1 MAVKDM
7 ARGLSVGDPSPSD
20 LVHEDAWCLVA
31 VKPAGLLSVPGRGEA
46 NQDCLASRLQ
56 ARYPDAL
63 VVHRLDMATSGLWI
77 MGRGLAAQ
85 RKLARAF
92 EHRDVSKRYVAVVD
106 GEVAQPE
113 GSIDLPIGPD
123 WPNRPRQQVDAERGR
138 PSVTRFRVLGP
149 GPLPGTTR
157 LELEPVTGRTHQLRV
172 HLMAI
177 GHPIVGDAL
186 YAPAQIA
193 AAAPR
198 LWLHATELRL
208 AHPGTGQPVQWSSP
222 PPF

>member
-1 MAVKDM
+1 MADGFP
-7 ARGLSVGDPSPSD
+7 GLLLHDDP
-20 LVHEDAWCLVA
+20 WCLVT

-46 NQDCLASRLQ
+46 KQDCLATRMQ
-56 ARYPDAL
+56 ARFPDAL

-77 MGRGLAAQ
+77 MGRGLAMQ

-92 EHRDVSKRYVAVVD
+92 EQRAVDKRYVAVVAGD
-106 GEVAQPE
+106 LAQAE
-113 GSIDLPIGPD
+113 GTIDLPIGAD
-123 WPNRPRQQVDAERGR
+123 WPNRPRQQVDAQRGR
-138 PSVTRFRVLGP
+138 PSVTRYRVLGA

-186 YAPAQIA
+186 YAPADVA
-193 AAAPR
+193 AMAPR
-198 LWLHATELRL
+198 LWLHASELRL
-208 AHPGTGQPVQWSSP
+208 IHPGTGEAMHWTSR

>member
-1 MAVKDM
+1 MA
-7 ARGLSVGDPSPSD
+7 DPSPTD
-20 LVHEDAWCLVA
+20 LVHEDAWCLVT

-46 NQDCLASRLQ
+46 NQDCLAGRMQ
-56 ARYPDAL
+56 ARFPDAL

-77 MGRGLAAQ
+77 MGRGLAMQ

-92 EHRDVSKRYVAVVD
+92 EHREVHKRYVAVVAGD
-106 GEVAQPE
+106 LAQAE
-113 GSIDLPIGPD
+113 GTIDLPVGAD
-123 WPNRPRQQVDAERGR
+123 WPNRPRQQVDPLRGR
-138 PSVTRFRVLGP
+138 PSVTRFRVLGA

-177 GHPIVGDAL
+177 GHAIVGDTL
-186 YAPAQIA
+186 YAPGDVA
-193 AAAPR
+193 AMAPR
-198 LWLHATELRL
+198 LWLHASELRL
-208 AHPGTGQPVQWSSP
+208 VHPATGETMHWTSA

>member
-1 MAVKDM
+1 M
-7 ARGLSVGDPSPSD
+7 
-20 LVHEDAWCLVA
+20 HEDAWCLVV
-31 VKPAGLLSVPGRGEA
+31 VKPSGMLSVPGRGEA

-56 ARYPDAL
+56 ALHPDAL

-77 MGRGLAAQ
+77 MGRGLAMQ

-92 EHRDVSKRYVAVVD
+92 EHRQVRKRYVAVVD
-106 GEVAQPE
+106 GRLAQAE
-113 GSIDLPIGPD
+113 GSIDLPIGAD
-123 WPNRPRQQVDAERGR
+123 WPNRPRQQVDAEHGR

-186 YAPAQIA
+186 YAPEPVAT
-193 AAAPR
+193 AAPR
-198 LWLHATELRL
+198 LWLHASELGL
-208 AHPGTGQPVQWSSP
+208 VHPGTGEPMLWTSA

>member
-1 MAVKDM
+1 M
-7 ARGLSVGDPSPSD
+7 
-20 LVHEDAWCLVA
+20 
-31 VKPAGLLSVPGRGEA
+31 LSVPGRGEA

-56 ARYPDAL
+56 ALHPDAL

-77 MGRGLAAQ
+77 MGRGLAMQ

-92 EHRDVSKRYVAVVD
+92 EHRQVRKRYVAVVD
-106 GEVAQPE
+106 GRLAQAE
-113 GSIDLPIGPD
+113 GSIDLPIGAD
-123 WPNRPRQQVDAERGR
+123 WPNRPRQQVDAEHGR

-177 GHPIVGDAL
+177 GHPLVGDAL
-186 YAPAQIA
+186 YAPEPVAT
-193 AAAPR
+193 AAPR
-198 LWLHATELRL
+198 LWLHASELGL
-208 AHPGTGQPVQWSSP
+208 VHPGTGEPMQWTSA

>member
-1 MAVKDM
+1 MADGFP
-7 ARGLSVGDPSPSD
+7 GL
-20 LVHEDAWCLVA
+20 LLHEDPWCLVT

-46 NQDCLASRLQ
+46 KQDCLATRMQ
-56 ARYPDAL
+56 ARFPDAL

-77 MGRGLAAQ
+77 MGRGLAMQ

-92 EHRDVSKRYVAVVD
+92 EQRAVDKRYVAVVAGD
-106 GEVAQPE
+106 LAQAE
-113 GSIDLPIGPD
+113 GTIDLPIGAD
-123 WPNRPRQQVDAERGR
+123 WPNRPRQQVDAQRGR
-138 PSVTRFRVLGP
+138 PSVTRYRVLGA

-186 YAPAQIA
+186 YAPADVA
-193 AAAPR
+193 AMAPR
-198 LWLHATELRL
+198 LWLHASELRL
-208 AHPGTGQPVQWSSP
+208 IHPGTGEAMHWTSR

>member
-1 MAVKDM
+1 MAH
-7 ARGLSVGDPSPSD
+7 PSPTD
-20 LVHEDAWCLVA
+20 LVHEDAWCLVT

-46 NQDCLASRLQ
+46 NQDCLASRMQ
-56 ARYPDAL
+56 ARFPDAL

-77 MGRGLAAQ
+77 MGRGLAMQ

-92 EHRDVSKRYVAVVD
+92 EQREVHKRYVAVVAGD
-106 GEVAQPE
+106 LAQDE
-113 GSIDLPIGPD
+113 GTIDLPIGAD
-123 WPNRPRQQVDAERGR
+123 WPNRPRQQVDALRGR
-138 PSVTRFRVLGP
+138 PSVTRYRVLGA

-177 GHPIVGDAL
+177 GHAIVGDTL
-186 YAPAQIA
+186 YAPVEVA

-198 LWLHATELRL
+198 LWLHASALRL
-208 AHPGTGQPVQWSSP
+208 VHPATGEAMHWTSA

>member
-1 MAVKDM
+1 MAVIDM
-7 ARGLSVGDPSPSD
+7 AGGLSMAGPCPSD
-20 LVHEDAWCLVA
+20 LLHEDDWCLVA

-46 NQDCLASRLQ
+46 NQDCLSTRLQ
-56 ARYPDAL
+56 SRYPDAL
-63 VVHRLDMATSGLWI
+63 VVHRLDMATSGLFI
-77 MGRGLAAQ
+77 MGRGLAMQ
-85 RKLARAF
+85 RGLARAF
-92 EHRDVSKRYVAVVD
+92 EQRQVDKRYVAVVT
-106 GEVAQPE
+106 GEPARAE
-113 GSIDLPIGPD
+113 GTIELPIGAD

-138 PSVTRFRVLGP
+138 PSVSRYRVLGP

-186 YAPAQIA
+186 YAPEA
-193 AAAPR
+193 AATAAPR

-208 AHPGTGQPVQWSSP
+208 PHPFTGEPVHWTSAA
-222 PPF
+222 PF